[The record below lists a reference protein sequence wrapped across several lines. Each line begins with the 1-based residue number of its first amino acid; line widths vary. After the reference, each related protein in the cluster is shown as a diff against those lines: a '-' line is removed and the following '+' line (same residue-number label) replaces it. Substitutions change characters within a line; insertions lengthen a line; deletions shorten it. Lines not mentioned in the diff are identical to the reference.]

1 MHIMLFMLQQVFIF
15 VISDGLLLIEL
26 KDLMIFKYHSDANVY
41 SIFTNQ
47 NISMFI
53 LR

>member
-1 MHIMLFMLQQVFIF
+1 MHIMLFMLQQVLVFA
-15 VISDGLLLIEL
+15 ISEELFLIQL
-26 KDLMIFKYHSDANVY
+26 KDFVIFKYHFDANVY

-47 NISMFI
+47 NNSMFI